1 MEQYKRD
8 FIDFMVR
15 SCALQFGEFTLK
27 SGRHS
32 PFFFNA
38 GSFVSGAQIERVG
51 EFYAKAI
58 REHFGEGFDVLF
70 GPAYKG
76 IPLAVA
82 TAIAYSKLF
91 GRDVCYSSNR
101 KEIKDHG
108 DAGILLGHQIKSGER
123 IVIVEDVATSGKSI
137 EETYPILKA
146 QGDVEIIGEI
156 VSLDRQEKASADSG
170 KSALQAISSRF
181 GFPTCA
187 IVSMS
192 EVVEALD
199 GTLIDSATKKRIDT
213 YYETWGAR

>member
-8 FIDFMVR
+8 FIDFMV
-15 SCALQFGEFTLK
+15 SSSALKFGEFTLK

-38 GSFVSGAQIERVG
+38 GSFVSGDQIERVG

-58 REHFGEGFDVLF
+58 REHFGDCDVLF

-82 TAIAYSKLF
+82 GAIAYSKLF
-91 GRDVCYSSNR
+91 GHDVRYSSNR

-108 DAGILLGHQIKSGER
+108 DKGILLGHQIKSGER

-192 EVVEALD
+192 DVVEALD
-199 GTLIDSATKKRIDT
+199 GTLIDPVTKKRIED

>member
-8 FIDFMVR
+8 FIDFAI
-15 SCALQFGEFTLK
+15 SCGALKFGDFTLK
-27 SGRHS
+27 SGRRS

-38 GSFVSGAQIERVG
+38 GSFVSGKHIERLG
-51 EFYAKAI
+51 EFYAQAI
-58 REHFGEGFDVLF
+58 HENFTEDFDVLF

-82 TAIAYSKLF
+82 TSIAYNRLF
-91 GRDVCYSSNR
+91 GKDVCYCSNR

-108 DAGILLGHQIKSGER
+108 DSGILLGHQIKSGER

-146 QGDVEIIGEI
+146 QGDIEIVGEI
-156 VSLDRQEKASADSG
+156 VSLDRQEKTSADSD
-170 KSALQAISSRF
+170 KSALATITLRF

-192 EVVEALD
+192 EVIKALD
-199 GTLIDSATKKRIDT
+199 ETLIPPDLKRRIDD
-213 YYETWGAR
+213 YYEQWGAQ